1 MTAQEVKRKLTA
13 ILSADVKGY
22 SRLMGEDEVGTIHTL
37 NAYKEVMTALIQ
49 HHHGRVVDA
58 PGDNVLA
65 EFGSVV
71 DAVECAVEIQKE
83 LKTRNADLPENRKM
97 EFRIGVN
104 LGDVIEDGEQILGDG
119 VNIAARLESLS
130 EAGGICISGTAYDQ
144 VENKLSLGYQY
155 LGEQTVKNIAK
166 PVRVYRVLMEPEA
179 AGKVIGEKKAKPS
192 QWLRVALGLVVVVI
206 VVVAAA
212 VIWKLYTPSAPQPE
226 VASKEKITVAPS
238 EKPPVTAPT
247 SPSPSVEPAFK
258 EKVTPPLPEKVTK
271 PAPPPVPKMEVASK
285 EKMAFALPEE
295 PSIAVLPFVNMS
307 EDPKQEF
314 LCDGI
319 TEEIT
324 TALSKVGHLFV
335 ISRQSTFSYKGKPV
349 KVKQVSEELGVRYV
363 LEGSIQRSGDRIR
376 INAQLI
382 DALTGRHIWAERYN
396 RDLTDLFALQDDITM
411 KILRAIQVKLTEG
424 EQGFRAEKYFRGK
437 QGLDCYMKMLEV
449 RKYYQGSNIE
459 DTRVARRI
467 VEEMIEMCPENP
479 MAYVILGYVHQME
492 YWLGIGKSPRES
504 IEKGIELAQKALAM
518 DDSLWAGHGLLSIFY
533 TLKREYEKSIA
544 EGERTVALDPGGASA
559 NLMYGMSLHY
569 GGRPEE
575 AIPVL
580 QKAIRLN
587 PLGETGNFLNL
598 GHAYR
603 ATGRFEEAVS
613 AYKKSLQRAPNNFFA
628 HLGLAATY
636 SMMGREQE
644 ARAEAAEVLRLNPK
658 FSVDSYAKRMT
669 FKDQSV
675 TDKFIDGLR
684 KAGLK

>member
-271 PAPPPVPKMEVASK
+271 PAPPPAPKMEVASK

-324 TALSKVGHLFV
+324 TALSKVRHLFV